1 MSGYIKSI
9 ADVPQVDL
17 NNLPRFRTNIH
28 ELDKCIGGILFGTV
42 TILTGKRGNGKS
54 TFMSQIICEAINQGV
69 KTFVYSG
76 ELADFHFKGWIDLQ
90 LAGKENLDSVTDE
103 FGNVLY
109 SIPDTVEAKI
119 NEWYRDRL
127 FLFDKRFVPEEGEYS
142 ALKDVI
148 KEAVDEYGVR
158 FVCVDNLMTAMENV
172 QNGNDL
178 NLAQSRFVGELA
190 DIAKTRDVAILLVAH
205 PKKGESD
212 DLNDWVS
219 GSSDVTNKADVVMT
233 YMRVENQDHKGELQV
248 SKSRIYG
255 KYVLGKNAIKLT
267 YSEATKRIASYEYG
281 KKRVYGW
288 DKDNPNADFYD
299 IDEGK
304 DSVIDLPF

>member
-9 ADVPQVDL
+9 ADVPQVNL
-17 NNLPRFRTNIH
+17 NDLPRFKTNIL
-28 ELDKCIGGILFGTV
+28 ELDRCIGGMLFGTV
-42 TILTGKRGNGKS
+42 TILTGKRGHGKS
-54 TFMSQIICEAINQGV
+54 TFMSQIVCEAINQGV

-90 LAGKENLDSVTDE
+90 LAGKDNLESVTDE

-127 FLFDKRFVPEEGEYS
+127 YLYDKRFVSEKGEYT

-148 KEAVDEYGVR
+148 REAIDEYGVR
-158 FVCVDNLMTAMENV
+158 FVCVDNLMTAMEAV
-172 QNGNDL
+172 QNSNDL

-190 DIAKTRDVAILLVAH
+190 DIAKTRDAAIMLVAH

-233 YMRVENQDHKGELQV
+233 YKRIEGKDHKGELQV

-255 KYVLGKNAIKLT
+255 EYALSDNAIKLA
-267 YSEATKRIASYEYG
+267 YSKPTKRITSFDYG

-288 DKDNPNADFYD
+288 DTDNPDADFYD

-304 DSVIDLPF
+304 DAVIDLPF

>member
-1 MSGYIKSI
+1 MSGYIRSI

-17 NNLPRFRTNIH
+17 NDLPRFKTNIF

-54 TFMSQIICEAINQGV
+54 TFMSQLICEAIDQGV
-69 KTFVYSG
+69 KTFAYSG

-90 LAGKENLDSVTDE
+90 LAGKDNLESVMDE
-103 FGNVLY
+103 FGNDLY

-119 NEWYRDRL
+119 NEWYRNRL
-127 FLFDKRFVPEEGEYS
+127 YLYDKRFVPERGKYS

-148 KEAVDEYGVR
+148 KEAIDEYGVR
-158 FVCVDNLMTAMENV
+158 FVCVDNLMTAMETV
-172 QNGNDL
+172 QSINEL

-190 DIAKTRDVAILLVAH
+190 DIAKTKDVAVLLVAH

-233 YMRVENQDHKGELQV
+233 YKRVENQDYEGELQV
-248 SKSRIYG
+248 SKSRLYG
-255 KYVLGKNAIKLT
+255 RYALQKDAIKLT

-281 KKRVYGW
+281 KKRTYGW
-288 DKDNPNADFYD
+288 DKDPDFQE
-299 IDEGK
+299 IDEGEE
-304 DSVIDLPF
+304 SIIDLPF

>member
-17 NNLPRFRTNIH
+17 NDLPRFRTNIF

-54 TFMSQIICEAINQGV
+54 TLMSQLICEAIDQDV
-69 KTFVYSG
+69 KTFAYSG

-90 LAGKENLDSVTDE
+90 LAGKENLDSVQDE
-103 FGNVLY
+103 FGNILY
-109 SIPDTVEAKI
+109 SIPDDVGAKI

-127 FLFDKRFVPEEGEYS
+127 YLYDKKFVPARGEYA
-142 ALKDVI
+142 ALKDVV

-158 FVCVDNLMTAMENV
+158 FVCIDNLMTAMETV
-172 QNGNDL
+172 QSINEL

-190 DIAKTRDVAILLVAH
+190 DIAKTRDVAVLLVAH
-205 PKKGESD
+205 PKKGESE

-233 YMRVENQDHKGELQV
+233 YRRVDREDYDGELQV
-248 SKSRIYG
+248 SKSRLYG
-255 KYVLGKNAIKLT
+255 RYALNGDAIKLT

-288 DKDNPNADFYD
+288 NRDPDFQV
-299 IDEGK
+299 IDEGE
-304 DSVIDLPF
+304 DSIIDLPF